1 MTAISISPPDAAT
14 TGRLANFPVSF
25 FSMVMGLAGLTIATQ
40 KLEAA
45 AGLGAIASDYL
56 FWGSAAVY
64 VAIALVY
71 LIKLTIR
78 SKAVA
83 AEWAHPVRIAF
94 FPAMSIALILLSI
107 AALHFDRTLSFWL
120 WSVGAALHFVYTV
133 MVITAWINHSRYEVV
148 HLNPAW
154 FIPVVGNVLV
164 PIVGVQHAPADVS
177 WLYVSIGLL
186 FWLVLL
192 TVVVNRLIFHHPLP
206 ARMMP
211 TLFILIAPPAVGFI
225 AWTNLVGTIDP
236 AARVM
241 FFAALFFF
249 VLMIPQL
256 GKFARIPFALSWW
269 AYSFPLAALTIAQF
283 VMADRSG
290 IEFYRYI
297 GYGLYALLA
306 LVISGLLIRTLI
318 ALVRGEICVAEH

>member
-1 MTAISISPPDAAT
+1 MTAISISSPDAAA

-25 FSMVMGLAGLTIATQ
+25 FSVVMGLAGLTIATQ

-45 AGLGAIASDYL
+45 TGSGPLASETL
-56 FWGSAAVY
+56 FFGSAAIY
-64 VAIALVY
+64 LAIAVVY
-71 LIKLTIR
+71 LIKLVIR

-94 FPAMSIALILLSI
+94 FPAMSIALILLSV

-120 WSVGAALHFVYTV
+120 WLSGAVLHFVYTV
-133 MVITAWINHSRYEVV
+133 MVITSWINHSRYEVV

-164 PIVGVQHAPADVS
+164 PIAGVQHAPADVS
-177 WLYVSIGLL
+177 WLYFSIGVL

-192 TVVVNRLIFHHPLP
+192 TVVVNRLIFHHPIP
-206 ARMMP
+206 AKLTP
-211 TLFILIAPPAVGFI
+211 TLFILIAPPAAGFI
-225 AWTNLVGTIDP
+225 AWTMLVGTIDP
-236 AARVM
+236 AGRIM
-241 FFAALFFF
+241 FFAGVFFF

-256 GKFARIPFALSWW
+256 GKFARVPFALSWW

-283 VMADRSG
+283 VMAERGG
-290 IEFYRYI
+290 IEFYRWV
-297 GYGLYALLA
+297 GYGLYVLLA

-318 ALVRGEICVAEH
+318 AMVRGEICVAEH